1 MRGDSQVDRVRKVN
15 PKIVISNKKDVKMK
29 NKVLGTKAEPEIAEA
44 IEEIAKKQDRPVSY
58 IVRQAILQYLSSEG
72 IKINKPEKEI
82 YKIPEEL
89 IYN

>member
-1 MRGDSQVDRVRKVN
+1 
-15 PKIVISNKKDVKMK
+15 MK

-58 IVRQAILQYLSSEG
+58 IVRQAILQYLGSEG
-72 IKINKPEKEI
+72 VKISRPEKEI

-89 IYN
+89 IHD